1 MNSLGN
7 PINILAI
14 IITTYWVVM
23 NFFLIKTEFF
33 AAGKN
38 SSLPPE
44 VVIRKIL
51 NSQETSH
58 LQIRSKGEPIGMC
71 KWSTTIKQAQATNAT
86 TAIQEGMVLNPI
98 GYIAS
103 LEGSFDIKPLQTKL
117 RFDFAIEIKPDLR
130 WDLLHLYFKS
140 QHGECVI
147 EASATDQIIKTVL
160 LVPGFTGQTN
170 LLTFTEAQNPQN
182 LVRALLPNTLS
193 NLDGLFSLVA
203 LSTSVDFLS
212 KNTSGDPV
220 SLRATLDNVKVQK
233 STIKAYKLEIDLGGQ
248 NLARAFVSTVGE
260 VLKIDLPFQ
269 LQLVNPLTVGTDQ

>member
-23 NFFLIKTEFF
+23 NFLLIKTEFF

-58 LQIRSKGEPIGMC
+58 LQIRLKGEPIGMC
-71 KWSTTIKQAQATNAT
+71 KWSTTIKQAQATNAP

-103 LEGSFDIKPLQTKL
+103 LEGSFDIKPLQAKL
-117 RFDFAIEIKPDLR
+117 RFDLALEIKPDLR
-130 WDLLHLYFKS
+130 WNLLHLYFKS
-140 QHGECVI
+140 QYGECII
-147 EASATDQIIKTVL
+147 EASATDQIIKTIL

-170 LLTFTEAQNPQN
+170 ILTFTEAKNPQS
-182 LVRALLPNTLS
+182 LVQALLPNTLG
-193 NLDGLFSLVA
+193 NIDGLFSMVA
-203 LSTSVDFLS
+203 PSTSTDFLYN
-212 KNTSGDPV
+212 NTSEFPV
-220 SLRATLDNVKVQK
+220 SIRATIDNIKVRK
-233 STIKAYKLEIDLGGQ
+233 SIIKAYKLEIDLGSQ
-248 NLARAFVSTVGE
+248 NLTRAYVSTVGE
-260 VLKIDLPFQ
+260 
-269 LQLVNPLTVGTDQ
+269 NPEDRFAVPIATSQSINPWD